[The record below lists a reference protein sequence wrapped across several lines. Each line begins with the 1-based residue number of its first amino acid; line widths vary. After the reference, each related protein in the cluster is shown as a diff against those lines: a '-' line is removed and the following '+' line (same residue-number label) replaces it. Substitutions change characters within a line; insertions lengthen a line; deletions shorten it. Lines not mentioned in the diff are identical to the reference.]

1 MSRGIRNNNPLNI
14 RRSADRWEGAC
25 IHQSDPSFVQF
36 VSMAYGYRAAWKVL
50 ESYWQYFRRYRIPFT
65 VANIIARW
73 APPNEND
80 TDHYVRTV
88 LQLSSLGGKE
98 NLPRPFMGIAIDKLV
113 RLLASM
119 TTMECG
125 IPYKEVDTAAIWE
138 GYELAFPG
146 KLGEKPPEGKHI
158 GSPVV
163 ESPFRIKPHYGP
175 EDYCHMDE
183 YWDWSS
189 SL

>member
-14 RRSADRWEGAC
+14 RHSADRWEGARTE
-25 IHQSDPSFVQF
+25 QTDKSFVQF

-50 ESYWQYFRRYRIPFT
+50 ESYWKTFYRQRHPFT
-65 VANIIARW
+65 VGHIIARW

-80 TDHYVRTV
+80 TDNYVRTV
-88 LQLSSLGGKE
+88 LNLSSLGGKE
-98 NLPRPFMGIAIDKLV
+98 NLPRPFVGIAIDKLV
-113 RLLASM
+113 RLLAAM

-125 IPYKEVDTAAIWE
+125 IPYKEVDTGAIWE

-146 KLGEKPPEGKHI
+146 KLGEKVPEEKHI

-163 ESPFRIKPHYGP
+163 ESPFRIEPHYGP
-175 EDYCHMDE
+175 EDYCLMDE